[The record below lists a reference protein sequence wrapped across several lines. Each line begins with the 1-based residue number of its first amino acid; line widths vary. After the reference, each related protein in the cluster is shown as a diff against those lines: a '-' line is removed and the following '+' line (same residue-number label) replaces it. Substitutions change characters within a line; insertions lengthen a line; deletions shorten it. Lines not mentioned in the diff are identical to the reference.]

1 MSISDWLVTV
11 KFTESK
17 IDTVEFRTDFF
28 FVQDGLCILYFISCK
43 TRHIWVFLN
52 DDHFPC
58 DILLRFI
65 QVIERVP
72 ISHIKEQIRG
82 SSQHVGTLFLQLNV
96 TDIGVAIPL
105 MSDPTNRG
113 GGGVDSENRGAI
125 VCTVETTSISAC
137 SAQSMVSKGKFDDL
151 CIRYGT

>member
-1 MSISDWLVTV
+1 M
-11 KFTESK
+11 
-17 IDTVEFRTDFF
+17 
-28 FVQDGLCILYFISCK
+28 
-43 TRHIWVFLN
+43 
-52 DDHFPC
+52 
-58 DILLRFI
+58 
-65 QVIERVP
+65 IERVP

-96 TDIGVAIPL
+96 TDIGVAIPM

-113 GGGVDSENRGAI
+113 GGGVDSETRGAI

-151 CIRYGT
+151 CIRYGKLFPIYTKFITLN